1 MPHIRSTKSRFEV
14 VRYSE
19 KWFHL
24 LLLKWLNENWSLFLI
39 YKSCPVTYKSCQREH
54 KINYYSWSLS
64 RGKNRLIKWIYKA
77 RYELL
82 SQLHPANHYAETV
95 MLGPFQSWN
104 FLWVPNSY
112 FRQWKLLNTAVDS
125 DVGYVGAELN
135 SVCCE
140 YSQSL
145 FCLFVFFF
153 HPIWIRVSIIH
164 ALYSAHVKCVSV
176 SDSTL
181 KLSNLVDS
189 DVSSQRSYLSN

>member
-125 DVGYVGAELN
+125 DVGYVGAEFN

-145 FCLFVFFF
+145 FCLFVFYVCLVFF
-153 HPIWIRVSIIH
+153 FIQ
-164 ALYSAHVKCVSV
+164 YG
-176 SDSTL
+176 
-181 KLSNLVDS
+181 
-189 DVSSQRSYLSN
+189 